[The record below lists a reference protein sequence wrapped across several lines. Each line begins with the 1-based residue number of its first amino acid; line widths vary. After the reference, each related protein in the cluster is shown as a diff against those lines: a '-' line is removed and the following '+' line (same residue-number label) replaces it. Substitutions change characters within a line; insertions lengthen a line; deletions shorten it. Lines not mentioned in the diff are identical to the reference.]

1 MFDSRRRSI
10 TNQGRREHH
19 VHIVLNDREMKLLN
33 ELRTVMGSNNATLFR
48 MLMLEKCQQ
57 KNIGSGPTSSINY

>member
-1 MFDSRRRSI
+1 MFESRKRRI

-33 ELRTVMGSNNATLFR
+33 ELRVVTGSNYATLFR
-48 MLMLEKCQQ
+48 MLMLEKCQE
-57 KNIGSGPTSSINY
+57 KNILNVSSVS